1 MDGYTDVAALGEI
14 SSEDSLATMA
24 EYTRPGRLPM
34 GYSFE
39 LLTDDFSASYIRD
52 TVQALEAQMEQGW
65 PCWVA
70 NLFTAVLCSLR
81 GSVCIYQGEEL
92 GLTEADVPYE
102 AMRDPYGIAFWPQFK
117 GRDGC
122 RTPMPWS
129 DEANGGFSV
138 GTPWLPVAQE
148 HRVLAVALQER
159 DPHSVLNGF
168 RSFLRW
174 RRTQPALCVGSI
186 SFVDVPEPVL
196 AFTRHVE
203 GETVL
208 AVFNLGE
215 AAVDVQLPAL
225 GALHALV
232 GHGLLTGSLHGDRLQ
247 LPAYGAWFARVA

>member
-1 MDGYTDVAALGEI
+1 
-14 SSEDSLATMA
+14 
-24 EYTRPGRLPM
+24 M

-39 LLTDDFSASYIRD
+39 LLSDDFSATYIRE
-52 TVQALEAQMEQGW
+52 TVRAQEAQMTEGW
-65 PCWVA
+65 PCWAISNHDVERVITRWGRGHASASLA

-129 DEANGGFSV
+129 DEANGGFSA

-148 HRVLAVALQER
+148 HRALAVAVQER

-174 RRTQPALCVGSI
+174 RKAQSALCAGEI

-196 AFTRHVE
+196 AFTRHVD
-203 GETVL
+203 GESVL
-208 AVFNLGE
+208 VVFNLSD

-225 GALHALV
+225 GELHVLE
-232 GHGLLTGSLHGDRLQ
+232 GHGLLTGSLHGDGLH
-247 LPAYGAWFARVA
+247 LPGYGAWFARVG